1 MPKRTTIDNRVLQ
14 SQALAEIKNKYPW
27 APIASLK
34 KAIREGR
41 VPSIRSS
48 DASKARY
55 YVNVSDLEALLMST
69 QKGTE

>member
-1 MPKRTTIDNRVLQ
+1 
-14 SQALAEIKNKYPW
+14 
-27 APIASLK
+27 
-34 KAIREGR
+34 

-69 QKGTE
+69 QRGTE